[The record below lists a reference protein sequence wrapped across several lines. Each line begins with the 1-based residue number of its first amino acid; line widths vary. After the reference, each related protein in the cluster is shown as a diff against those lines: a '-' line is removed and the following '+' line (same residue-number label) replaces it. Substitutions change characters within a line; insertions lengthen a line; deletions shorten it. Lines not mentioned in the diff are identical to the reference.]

1 MLLKDLKWSCSK
13 RHNGFEGEKKIVS
26 SYSAPSLEWKGLGDK
41 TAVSPRAQTGCINK
55 FLRSGLNAKLELEC
69 AFKEEINRKQ

>member
-26 SYSAPSLEWKGLGDK
+26 SSVTWVKWFGRQNGCHSESA
-41 TAVSPRAQTGCINK
+41 
-55 FLRSGLNAKLELEC
+55 
-69 AFKEEINRKQ
+69 NRLH

>member
-26 SYSAPSLEWKGLGDK
+26 SYSAPSLEWNGLGDK
-41 TAVSPRAQTGCINK
+41 TAVSPRAQTGCTNK
-55 FLRSGLNAKLELEC
+55 FLRSGLSAEWELEC
-69 AFKEEINRKQ
+69 AFKE